1 MATTSA
7 SEQRVGA
14 IRGRAWSAILA
25 AALALTAACGVSDRR
40 LSLAD
45 AGGSSGAAHGAGRGG
60 DAGPQGGGDSGSS
73 STAGSSAA
81 GGAGGSS
88 GSSGSNGS
96 SGSSATCEPA
106 TFDESRFDE
115 ACFQ

>member
-7 SEQRVGA
+7 NEQRMDA
-14 IRGRAWSAILA
+14 IRGRAWSSILA
-25 AALALTAACGVSDRR
+25 VAFALTAACGVSDRK

-45 AGGSSGAAHGAGRGG
+45 AGGSSGAASGAGRGG

-73 STAGSSAA
+73 STAGSGAA
-81 GGAGGSS
+81 GDAGGSGGS
-88 GSSGSNGS
+88 GGSNGS